1 MWRWILFYLF
11 AFALGV
17 LMATF
22 DWPSWIAI
30 VIFSIVVALM
40 IGNVLYTL
48 YGTTNMRKV
57 ENYILRKKKE
67 PIYAYV
73 YAEKF
78 GSKEDR
84 LKAIEAIL
92 KKYKQ
97 PYITHY
103 YRCVQETLLKN
114 YSNALSEAE
123 KIEKQP
129 LMNYS
134 IASIHADMG
143 NIDKAQQ
150 LVEQLPK
157 QWMKEAV
164 LASIANYENDFSR
177 YKEHAHLAVEHA
189 RGIQRFSL
197 YYYYE
202 RQGLWS

>member
-11 AFALGV
+11 AFSLGV
-17 LMATF
+17 LMAAF
-22 DWPSWIAI
+22 DWPFWIAI
-30 VIFSIVVALM
+30 VILSIVVVLM
-40 IGNVLYTL
+40 IGDVLYTL
-48 YGTTNMRKV
+48 YVTTNLRKV
-57 ENYILRKKKE
+57 ESYILRKKKE
-67 PIYAYV
+67 PIYAFV
-73 YAEKF
+73 YAGKF
-78 GSKEDR
+78 GSKEDQ
-84 LKAIEAIL
+84 LKAIDAIL

-97 PYITHY
+97 PYISHY

-114 YSNALSEAE
+114 YSIALNEAE

-134 IASIHADMG
+134 IASIHAHVG

-164 LASIANYENDFSR
+164 LASIANYENDTSR
-177 YKEHAHLAVEHA
+177 YKEHAHSAVEHA
-189 RGIQRFSL
+189 RGMQRFSL

-202 RQGLWS
+202 RQGIWN